1 MTKEG
6 HETGDAAGTVQP
18 GAGAGEAGVAD
29 GGTAAGEAGAAGG
42 ETVAGEAGTTGG
54 EAVSGEAGAAGG
66 EAVAGEAGTTG
77 GETVAEEAGAA
88 GGETV
93 AGEAGTTGGE
103 AVSEEAGAAGGEAVA
118 GEAGTAG
125 ARAGA
130 AASGTP
136 AADLDDALAAARR
149 EARESLERA
158 LRAQAELENFRKRTE
173 RDLENAH
180 KYALERFVSEL
191 LPVRDSLEL
200 GLAASAGEGADASGI
215 AEGMELTLRMLDQ
228 AMDKFGVSTV
238 DPAGQPFDPGFHQA
252 MTMQE
257 SDTAESGTVL
267 TVVQK
272 GCLLNDRL
280 VRPAMVIVA
289 K

>member
-1 MTKEG
+1 MAKEAQERG
-6 HETGDAAGTVQP
+6 EAAGTARP
-18 GAGAGEAGVAD
+18 EAGTAEPETAHGGTAAGEAGAAGAGEAGVVDGGTAAGEAGAAGVEAGAMEAGAAGGETGAGEAGVAD
-29 GGTAAGEAGAAGG
+29 GGTAA
-42 ETVAGEAGTTGG
+42 VEAGTADG
-54 EAVSGEAGAAGG
+54 EIVEEEAAEAGG
-66 EAVAGEAGTTG
+66 EAAT
-77 GETVAEEAGAA
+77 AA
-88 GGETV
+88 P
-93 AGEAGTTGGE
+93 
-103 AVSEEAGAAGGEAVA
+103 
-118 GEAGTAG
+118 
-125 ARAGA
+125 
-130 AASGTP
+130 GTP
-136 AADLDDALAAARR
+136 AADLDDEPTAARR
-149 EARESLERA
+149 EARENLERA
-158 LRAQAELENFRKRTE
+158 LRAQAELENLRKRAE

-200 GLAASAGEGADASGI
+200 GLAASTGEGADAGGI
-215 AEGMELTLRMLDQ
+215 AQGMELTLRMLDQ
-228 AMDKFGVSTV
+228 AMDKFGARIV

-257 SDTAESGTVL
+257 SETAESGTVL

>member
-18 GAGAGEAGVAD
+18 GAVAGEAGAAD

-42 ETVAGEAGTTGG
+42 ETVAREAGEAGGETVSEEAGEAGGETVAGETGTTGG
-54 EAVSGEAGAAGG
+54 EA
-66 EAVAGEAGTTG
+66 
-77 GETVAEEAGAA
+77 
-88 GGETV
+88 V

-118 GEAGTAG
+118 GEAGTTG

-158 LRAQAELENFRKRTE
+158 LRVQAELENFRKRTE

>member
-1 MTKEG
+1 MAKERQ
-6 HETGDAAGTVQP
+6 ETGEAAGTSQP
-18 GAGAGEAGVAD
+18 EAGTGEAGTADGGAAAAGEAGMAD
-29 GGTAAGEAGAAGG
+29 GGTAAGEAGTANGG
-42 ETVAGEAGTTGG
+42 TA
-54 EAVSGEAGAAGG
+54 
-66 EAVAGEAGTTG
+66 
-77 GETVAEEAGAA
+77 
-88 GGETV
+88 
-93 AGEAGTTGGE
+93 
-103 AVSEEAGAAGGEAVA
+103 A
-118 GEAGTAG
+118 GEAGTANG
-125 ARAGA
+125 ELAEEDAGEA
-130 AASGTP
+130 ATTAPGTP
-136 AADLDDALAAARR
+136 ATDLDDELAAAQR
-149 EARESLERA
+149 EARENLDRA
-158 LRAQAELENFRKRTE
+158 LRAQAELENLRKRAE

-200 GLAASAGEGADASGI
+200 GLAASTGEKTDASGI

-228 AMDKFGVSTV
+228 AMDKFGARIV
-238 DPAGQPFDPGFHQA
+238 DPAGRPFDPGFHQA

-272 GCLLNDRL
+272 GCLLSDRL